1 MLRDQL
7 RKASAV
13 LAVFDYTQLKSEAD
27 ADVRRELK
35 DIAKIFDGRMYAL
48 VNKFDQKT
56 KNSDDRETVKKI
68 VSSDLMD
75 GLIAESHVFPVS
87 SLRGYLANHA
97 RHQLALHGKIDPNE
111 PWVED
116 FASKAFGE
124 FWEDRIHD
132 SAEVKKVADSL
143 WEKSGFPTPLAEVI
157 VVAHQNAARLALQ
170 STSQKLL
177 DQAENAHQFLQLI
190 IRTSEKSIEEL
201 EESIQAVQ
209 ASINSAR
216 NIADEVKKSLDEEL
230 ARMAK
235 TIDEAKG
242 RALEDAAKELHKYF
256 KDGKRDEEKRK
267 EAASK
272 RGKKSKKKEARK
284 TEETGDRNDSSDPRP
299 WGWGSSMKNIMGILG
314 DHDIF
319 GFGSLNKSE
328 SDIDFDPDSPVIEFE
343 TKREA
348 REFMEKIQGS
358 IEEIL
363 GDAQNQLSGDIGE
376 SLKRFSAG
384 MKKQRDEAIA
394 KVRETLNQDLKDF
407 EIDIRTPR
415 FNESSLDFSI
425 GHLLEDHVREKTR
438 TVISHRRQKGVW
450 GSICKIFN
458 TDDWGWEEYE
468 DTEDYLEVDIR
479 KIATSTQK
487 GLDTLVASAED
498 VVNEEIRPQLESS
511 VEEFFNGFIEKIEYI
526 RADLRAGQQMQERSK
541 EEQARFVNAA
551 SGLNQT
557 ASSLKQDGETLV
569 GSVENFSRQDQATE
583 ARGEWR

>member
-1 MLRDQL
+1 MSLPILPVIEVEFSHLKNATDSPGRFTLLNTPGPNEEDDQKEKYEQPHLKKMLRDQL

-48 VNKFDQKT
+48 VNKFDQKI

-68 VSSDLMD
+68 VSSELMD

-87 SLRGYLANHA
+87 SFHGYLANHA

-116 FASKAFGE
+116 FACRVFGQ

-132 SAEVKKVADSL
+132 SAEVKKVADAF
-143 WEKSGFPTPLAEVI
+143 WERSGFPAPLAEVI

-177 DQAENAHQFLQLI
+177 DQAEKAHQFLQLI
-190 IRTSEKSIEEL
+190 IGTSEKSIEEL
-201 EESIQAVQ
+201 EKSIQAVQ

-242 RALEDAAKELHKYF
+242 RTLEDAAKELRKYF
-256 KDGKRDEEKRK
+256 KEGKRDEEQR
-267 EAASK
+267 
-272 RGKKSKKKEARK
+272 KKSASMRDKKPRKGRKQKK
-284 TEETGDRNDSSDPRP
+284 TEETGDQNDASDSRP
-299 WGWGSSMKNIMGILG
+299 WGWGSTIGSMLG
-314 DHDIF
+314 TSDNYDF
-319 GFGSLNKSE
+319 LNRLFLNKSE
-328 SDIDFDPDSPVIEFE
+328 SDLDFDPDSPIIEFE
-343 TKREA
+343 NKSEA
-348 REFMEKIQGS
+348 RDFIKKIQNS

-363 GDAQNQLSGDIGE
+363 GDAQIQLSNDMGD
-376 SLKRFSAG
+376 SMKRFSES

-407 EIDIRTPR
+407 EIEIRTPR
-415 FNESSLDFSI
+415 FDESSLDFSMS
-425 GHLLEDHVREKTR
+425 HLLEEHIREKTR
-438 TVISHRRQKGVW
+438 TVTRHRRQTGAW
-450 GSICKIFN
+450 GTVCRWFN

-468 DTEDYLEVDIR
+468 DDEDYLEVNMKEIGN
-479 KIATSTQK
+479 STQK
-487 GLDTLVASAED
+487 GLDTLMASAES
-498 VVNEEIRPQLESS
+498 VVNEEIRPQLESG
-511 VEEFFNGFIEKIEYI
+511 VEEFFMAFIEKIEYI
-526 RADLRAGQQMQERSK
+526 RC
-541 EEQARFVNAA
+541 
-551 SGLNQT
+551 
-557 ASSLKQDGETLV
+557 
-569 GSVENFSRQDQATE
+569 
-583 ARGEWR
+583 